1 MIPLSI
7 RRSLRAKVALGFLIP
22 LTVLLGVFSTLQYVR
37 HQEAHE
43 EALALLAG
51 QTSQAIESSLRNEM
65 RTRNLEG
72 LQNTI
77 DAIGQGDAIRAVSV
91 LDLTGRVAL
100 AADRE
105 SVGEILDNS
114 DPTCQPCHRL
124 SEQERPSSVIVELPS
139 GERIFRSM
147 NPIEN
152 LPECYACHEPSQR
165 LNGLLLIDIS
175 MDLLHDPLSIDL
187 REHFLWPIATIAAVL
202 VSASY
207 VMGRLVIRPLQNTA
221 RALGRFGAG
230 NRDLQV
236 RVESPDEVGQLG
248 EAFNVMAHRIQVD
261 EQENQKLAAGL
272 QEQAAARQQ
281 LLKRLMTAQEE
292 ERRRVARDLHDEL
305 GQDLAGT
312 AMQLEAIEHAWPN
325 APESALPALRKARAL
340 LANATERA
348 YDVIMSLRPSVLDDL
363 GLAAAIRS
371 HAERVLQGTDIQF
384 ELKTDDLERRWPP
397 EIETAVFRSVQEGL
411 GNAVRH
417 GRASKISVV
426 LNRRDGFFEVVVA
439 DDGVGFDV
447 RTLSS
452 ARQGQDDGG
461 LGLLGMQER
470 VSPWGG
476 EVHIESEPGHGTCLS
491 IRIPLAGLS
500 DVR

>member
-1 MIPLSI
+1 VIPLSI
-7 RRSLRAKVALGFLIP
+7 RRSLRAKVALGFLVP
-22 LTVLLGVFSTLQYVR
+22 LALLLGGFSTIQYRR

-43 EALALLAG
+43 VALALLAG
-51 QTSQAIESSLRNEM
+51 QTSQAVESSLRNEM
-65 RTRNLEG
+65 RNRNLEG

-91 LDLTGRVAL
+91 LDLTGRVAV

-105 SVGEILDNS
+105 SIGQILDNS

-152 LPECYACHEPSQR
+152 LPECYACHDPAQR

-175 MDLLHDPLSIDL
+175 MDLLRDPLSIDL

-202 VSASY
+202 ISASF
-207 VMGRLVIRPLQNTA
+207 VIGRLVIRPLQNTA
-221 RALGRFGAG
+221 QALGRFGVG
-230 NRDLQV
+230 TRNLQL

-248 EAFNVMAHRIQVD
+248 EAFNVMARRIQGE
-261 EQENQKLAAGL
+261 EQENRELAASL
-272 QEQAAARQQ
+272 QEQAAAREQ
-281 LLKRLMTAQEE
+281 LLKSLMTAQEE

-312 AMQLEAIEHAWPN
+312 AMQLEAIERAWPN
-325 APESALPALRKARAL
+325 KPERALPALHQARAL
-340 LANATERA
+340 LASATDRV
-348 YDVIMSLRPSVLDDL
+348 YDVILSLRPSVLDDL

-371 HAERVLQGTDIQF
+371 HAERVLQGTATRF
-384 ELKTDDLERRWPP
+384 ALEGDDLERRLPP
-397 EIETAVFRSVQEGL
+397 EIETAVFRSVQEAL
-411 GNAVRH
+411 GNAIRH
-417 GRASKISVV
+417 GQAREISVV
-426 LNRRDGFFEVVVA
+426 LDVRDGLLEVVVA

-447 RTLSS
+447 QSVTG
-452 ARQGQDDGG
+452 ARGGQEARG

-470 VSPWGG
+470 VSSWGG
-476 EVHIESEPGHGTCLS
+476 DVQVESEPGRGTRLS
-491 IRIPLAGLS
+491 IRVPLAGLS
-500 DVR
+500 DG

>member
-1 MIPLSI
+1 MIPPSI
-7 RRSLRAKVALGFLIP
+7 RRSLRAKVALGLLGP
-22 LTVLLGVFSTLQYVR
+22 LTLLLGVFSTIQYVR

-51 QTSQAIESSLRNEM
+51 QTSQAVESSLRIEM
-65 RTRNLEG
+65 RNRNQEG
-72 LQNTI
+72 LQNTV

-105 SVGEILDNS
+105 SVGQILDNS

-152 LPECYACHEPSQR
+152 SPECYGCHDPAQR

-175 MDLLHDPLSIDL
+175 MDLLRDPLSIDL

-202 VSASY
+202 VSASI
-207 VMGRLVIRPLQNTA
+207 VIGRLVIRPLQNTA
-221 RALGRFGAG
+221 QALGRFGVG
-230 NRDLQV
+230 NRDLQLG
-236 RVESPDEVGQLG
+236 VESPDEVGQLR
-248 EAFNVMAHRIQVD
+248 EAFNDMARRIRV
-261 EQENQKLAAGL
+261 EERENQKLAADL
-272 QEQAAARQQ
+272 QELAAAREQ

-292 ERRRVARDLHDEL
+292 ERRRVARDLHDDL

-312 AMQLEAIEHAWPN
+312 AMQLEAIERAWPN
-325 APESALPALRKARAL
+325 GPEKALPALHKARAL
-340 LANATERA
+340 LADATERA
-348 YDVIMSLRPSVLDDL
+348 YDVILSLRPSVLDDL

-371 HAERVLQGTDIQF
+371 HAGRVLQGTGTRF
-384 ELKTDDLERRWPP
+384 VLKADNFERRLPP
-397 EIETAVFRSVQEGL
+397 EMETAVFRSVQEAL

-417 GRASKISVV
+417 GQAKEISVV
-426 LNRRDGFFEVVVA
+426 LSVRDGLVEVVVA

-447 RTLSS
+447 QGVTS
-452 ARQGQDDGG
+452 AGGGQGVRG

-476 EVHIESEPGHGTCLS
+476 EVQVESEPGRGTRLS
-491 IRIPLAGLS
+491 IRVPVAGLS
-500 DVR
+500 DDG